1 MEGVNYQIV
10 VTQPARQDLQSALSY
25 LTQEL
30 KNPQA
35 ARDLLDAVEKDVQSL
50 SRMPERFP
58 LVRDEA
64 LRREGIRFF
73 PIKHYLLF
81 YTVRRETNT
90 VVIQR
95 FLYGRRNWADLLRPE
110 ED

>member
-35 ARDLLDAVEKDVQSL
+35 A
-50 SRMPERFP
+50 
-58 LVRDEA
+58 RDEA

>member
-1 MEGVNYQIV
+1 MWSPSP
-10 VTQPARQDLQSALSY
+10 PAGFAVRPILSHPGA
-25 LTQEL
+25 E
-30 KNPQA
+30 KPPGR
-35 ARDLLDAVEKDVQSL
+35 RDLLDAVEQEVGSL
-50 SRMPERFP
+50 SGMPERFP